1 MLLFWKYALVLTRLI
16 QTCNES
22 LAKKKVATHRCD
34 GGYTCIDC
42 SVTFYGM
49 DFKAHNTCISEAEKY
64 QGALYKAK
72 PTKQQNKQNNQK
84 KAAPAPAPAPT
95 PKKEEEKP
103 KVEKKEEKKS
113 KKTSA
118 LSLTS
123 VVPKNKAS
131 SLYKIV
137 KQLESDSKKS
147 KKDILKD
154 LVVSQNSDGTI
165 TLNFK

>member
-1 MLLFWKYALVLTRLI
+1 
-16 QTCNES
+16 
-22 LAKKKVATHRCD
+22 
-34 GGYTCIDC
+34 
-42 SVTFYGM
+42 M

-84 KAAPAPAPAPT
+84 KSVPAPAP
-95 PKKEEEKP
+95 
-103 KVEKKEEKKS
+103 EKKEEKKTED
-113 KKTSA
+113 KKPVKKDEKNLKKSSG
-118 LSLTS
+118 LSLAS
-123 VVPKNKAS
+123 VIPKSKSS
-131 SLYKIV
+131 SLYKVV

-165 TLNFK
+165 TLTLKEE